1 MSIFRTIRLSIRT
14 KVLLLALGLALTPL
28 IIVSLLGLS
37 SLDTARDTAMRS
49 SIDALRAQA
58 EANLAKRAAD
68 KAQLYN
74 ATLVDIQHQVEGMA
88 TMVSATIASRQPPI
102 SASGPVWISPNGPS
116 PESEATYAQSA
127 ARAPVHPDLGHGGAA
142 LQADQPGLCR
152 AR

>member
-37 SLDTARDTAMRS
+37 SLDSARDTAMRS

-88 TMVSATIASRQPPI
+88 TMVSATIASRQPPLG
-102 SASGPVWISPNGPS
+102 ASGPVWISPNGPS
-116 PESEATYAQSA
+116 P
-127 ARAPVHPDLGHGGAA
+127 
-142 LQADQPGLCR
+142 
-152 AR
+152 